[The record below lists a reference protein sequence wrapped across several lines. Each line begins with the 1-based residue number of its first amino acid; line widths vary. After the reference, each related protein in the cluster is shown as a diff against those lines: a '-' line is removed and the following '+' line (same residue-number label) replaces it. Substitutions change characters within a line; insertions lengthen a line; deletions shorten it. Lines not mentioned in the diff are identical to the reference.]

1 MAILTRA
8 RVKETTTTTGTGTVS
23 LLGTSTGFRT
33 FVAGVGTGNQCY
45 YTIEDGTNWEQGI
58 GTVTSGSPSTLS
70 RTTIISSSN
79 GGAAVNWGAGTR
91 NVFCDFPESGL
102 ALTANNLSDLAS
114 ASTSRTNLGLG
125 TAATANTGTSAG
137 NVVVLN
143 GSAQLPAVDASL
155 LTGLPSGP
163 IPSGTRVP
171 FYQSAAPSGWTKI
184 TGINDSVLYA
194 TDGVGINPAGGT
206 TGGIGGWDNS
216 WGLSVQNHTLTESEL
231 PLQRFGS
238 PILPNTGSSY
248 FAIVATAAAGHN
260 HTASSSSQWRPPG
273 AYFIICS
280 KN

>member
-1 MAILTRA
+1 VAVTRA
-8 RVKETTTTTGTGTVS
+8 RVKETTTTTGTGAVS
-23 LLGTSTGFRT
+23 LLGAATGFRT
-33 FVAGVGTGNQCY
+33 FISAVGNGVQCY

-58 GTVTSGSPSTLS
+58 GTVNSGTPPTLS
-70 RTTIISSSN
+70 RNTIIASSN

-91 NVFCDFPESGL
+91 NVFCDFPETGI

-114 ASTSRTNLGLG
+114 ASSARTNLGLG
-125 TAATANTGTSAG
+125 TVATLNVGTAAN
-137 NVVVLN
+137 NVIQLN

-163 IPSGTRVP
+163 IPSGTKMP

-184 TGINDSVLYA
+184 TGINDTLLYA
-194 TDGVGINPAGGT
+194 TDGTGINPAGGT
-206 TGGIGGWDNS
+206 TGGTGGWDNS
-216 WGLSVQNHTLTESEL
+216 WGLTVQNHTLTESEL

-238 PILPNTGSSY
+238 PVLPNTGSSY
-248 FAIVATAAAGHN
+248 FAIVATAATGHN
-260 HTASSSSQWRPPG
+260 HTLSSSSQWRPPA